1 MSFFADL
8 AYGTYLGSLP
18 MIAVIGLLTYV
29 IILATAILASGKKW
43 SKRLRRV
50 PVKVHR
56 AMGGLAIVLATLH
69 LLMGISLYV

>member
-8 AYGTYLGSLP
+8 AYGTYFGPFP
-18 MIAVIGLLTYV
+18 MIAMIGFVTYA
-29 IILATAILASGKKW
+29 IILATAIMAAGKRW

-56 AMGGLAIVLATLH
+56 AMGGLAILLATLH
-69 LLMGISLYV
+69 LLMGVSAYV

>member
-8 AYGTYLGSLP
+8 AYGAYLGPIP
-18 MIAVIGLLTYV
+18 MIGIIGLLTYV

-69 LLMGISLYV
+69 LLMGISLYL